1 MTLMFCV
8 LKFLKKNDMR
18 ILLTGSSSGLGRW
31 IYECLPKC
39 DIYRRGDSVLDFP
52 KKHIVSD
59 EKHTYPAYT
68 MEFKEY
74 DLIIH
79 CAATISHCD
88 WTDVQDDLFHDN
100 VFLTRELTKIPHKK
114 FVLISTIDE
123 AKDSP
128 YGVTKRISEIVV
140 KELCDNYLIIRPSAL
155 LGKYMKKNTFQKI
168 MHCEDI
174 ALTQDTVM
182 NYILYEDVLDVA
194 LSDHD
199 GVKVLRSNADI
210 KLKEVANIFESDIKY
225 GNIHYEVEYLDS
237 DIDTKKTSEDNIRL
251 YKDQYGN

>member
-1 MTLMFCV
+1 
-8 LKFLKKNDMR
+8 
-18 ILLTGSSSGLGRW
+18 
-31 IYECLPKC
+31 
-39 DIYRRGDSVLDFP
+39 
-52 KKHIVSD
+52 
-59 EKHTYPAYT
+59 
-68 MEFKEY
+68 
-74 DLIIH
+74 
-79 CAATISHCD
+79 
-88 WTDVQDDLFHDN
+88 
-100 VFLTRELTKIPHKK
+100 
-114 FVLISTIDE
+114 
-123 AKDSP
+123 
-128 YGVTKRISEIVV
+128 
-140 KELCDNYLIIRPSAL
+140 
-155 LGKYMKKNTFQKI
+155 MKKNTFQKN